1 VAGSNSFV
9 KGCLGVPEH
18 EEGHI
23 FAQSKLVVENL
34 CQTDSG
40 KVAVALRL
48 TRRAAKPYRV

>member
-1 VAGSNSFV
+1 MAGSNSFV